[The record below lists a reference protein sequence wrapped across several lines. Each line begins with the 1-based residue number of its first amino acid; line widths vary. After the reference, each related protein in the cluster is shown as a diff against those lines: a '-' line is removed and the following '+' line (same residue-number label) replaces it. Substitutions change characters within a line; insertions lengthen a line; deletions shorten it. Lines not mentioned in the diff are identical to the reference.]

1 MCGEIEVD
9 TITADTIERLESNA
23 EHWESQ
29 CYLTLLNKD
38 MVDKKLTSAYKNI
51 KKLDET
57 LAAALA
63 LLEPAVRDK
72 FLINNPAGRRPIDRA
87 TAVRRRTLCGNC
99 HEVGHNRRT
108 CQAAAASSRPPPPQS
123 PDDRLIEEYL
133 TSLDEITPPTYA
145 V

>member
-1 MCGEIEVD
+1 
-9 TITADTIERLESNA
+9 
-23 EHWESQ
+23 
-29 CYLTLLNKD
+29 

-63 LLEPAVRDK
+63 LLEPAARDK
-72 FLINNPAGRRPIDRA
+72 FLINNPVGRHPIDRPV
-87 TAVRRRTLCGNC
+87 TALRRRTLCGNC

-133 TSLDEITPPTYA
+133 ASFDEITPATYA